1 MGNDPLTELTRK
13 LRDAVE
19 TRLAALMPPADQ
31 SPANLHCAMRYTLL
45 APGKRARALLAMLA
59 AKDLG
64 RDRDAAAA
72 ISPACA
78 LEMVHTASL
87 ILDDL
92 PAMDNA
98 SLRRGLPANHMLF
111 GEATAILAAIGLLNR
126 AFGVIAED
134 ASLGAAVRVR
144 LADILSRSVGS
155 DGLVAGQ
162 ELDLKWSPA
171 GATRLDVEL
180 VHARKTAALFS
191 AAAEMGAVVAGA
203 GEHDLRLM
211 RDFGMKLGLAFQI
224 LDDLLDATASRESAG
239 KDVAQD
245 GGKPSLVLS
254 IGLEAARD
262 EAQIYID
269 EADRLIRAR
278 CGDGGAL
285 RRFAMT
291 LIAGLELRLEPP
303 REMREMHG

>member
-1 MGNDPLTELTRK
+1 MGNDPLTGLTRK
-13 LRDAVE
+13 LRDTIE
-19 TRLAALMPPADQ
+19 TRLAALTPPAYQPPAD
-31 SPANLHCAMRYTLL
+31 LHCAMRHTLL
-45 APGKRARALLAMLA
+45 APAKRARAILVMLA

-64 RDRDAAAA
+64 ADEAAAVG
-72 ISPACA
+72 PACA
-78 LEMVHTASL
+78 LEMVHAASL
-87 ILDDL
+87 IVDDL

-111 GEATAILAAIGLLNR
+111 GEATAILASIGLLNR

-134 ASLGAAVRVR
+134 ATLSAATKVR

-162 ELDLKWSPA
+162 AQDLKWSSA
-171 GATRLDVEL
+171 AATRRDVEL

-191 AAAEMGAVVAGA
+191 AAAEMGAVVASA
-203 GEHDLRLM
+203 GEETVMLM

-224 LDDLLDATASRESAG
+224 LDDLLDATASRECVG

-245 GGKPSLVLS
+245 GGRPSLVLS
-254 IGLEAARD
+254 IGLEAARR

-269 EADRLIRAR
+269 AASSLIR
-278 CGDGGAL
+278 DGAAL

-291 LIAGLELRLEPP
+291 LIAGLGHRLEEPC
-303 REMREMHG
+303 EMRG

>member
-13 LRDAVE
+13 MRDIIE
-19 TRLAALMPPADQ
+19 TQLAALTPPADQ
-31 SPANLHCAMRYTLL
+31 SPADLHCSMRHTLL
-45 APGKRARALLAMLA
+45 APAKRARALLAMLA

-64 RDRDAAAA
+64 GEEAAA
-72 ISPACA
+72 IGPACA
-78 LEMVHTASL
+78 LEMVHAASL

-98 SLRRGLPANHMLF
+98 SLRRGRPANHVLF
-111 GEATAILAAIGLLNR
+111 GEPTAILAAIGLLNR

-134 ASLGAAVRVR
+134 ATLSAASRVR

-162 ELDLKWSPA
+162 EQDLKWSPTA
-171 GATRLDVEL
+171 ATRLDVEL

-191 AAAEMGAVVAGA
+191 AAAEMGAVVASA
-203 GEHDLRLM
+203 AEQQVKLM

-245 GGKPSLVLS
+245 GRRPSLVLS
-254 IGLEAARD
+254 IGLEAARH

-269 EADRLIRAR
+269 EANSLIRSS
-278 CGDGGAL
+278 CGEGGGL
-285 RRFAMT
+285 RRFAMA
-291 LIAGLELRLEPP
+291 LIARLEHRLEPLREI
-303 REMREMHG
+303 REMRG

>member
-1 MGNDPLTELTRK
+1 MSNEMMKELTRN
-13 LRDAVE
+13 LRETVE
-19 TRLAALMPPADQ
+19 ARLAALTPPADQ
-31 SPANLHCAMRYTLL
+31 PPADLHRAMRHTLL
-45 APGKRARALLAMLA
+45 APAKRARAILAMLA

-64 RDRDAAAA
+64 ADAAAA
-72 ISPACA
+72 LSPACA
-78 LEMVHTASL
+78 LEMVHAASL

-98 SLRRGLPANHMLF
+98 SLRRGLPANHKLF

-134 ASLGAAVRVR
+134 STLSAAARVR

-162 ELDLKWSPA
+162 EQDLKWLPA
-171 GATRLDVEL
+171 EATRRDVEL

-191 AAAEMGAVVAGA
+191 AAAEMGAVVARG
-203 GEHDLRLM
+203 GEEDTKLM

-224 LDDLLDATASRESAG
+224 LDDLLDATGSRESAG
-239 KDVAQD
+239 KDVVQD
-245 GGKPSLVLS
+245 CGRPSLVLS
-254 IGLEAARD
+254 IGLEPARQ

-269 EADRLIRAR
+269 EANSLIRVS
-278 CGDGGAL
+278 CGDGGTL
-285 RRFAMT
+285 GHFAMA
-291 LIAGLELRLEPP
+291 LIAGLERKLEPAREI
-303 REMREMHG
+303 REMRG

>member
-78 LEMVHTASL
+78 LEMVHAASL

-134 ASLGAAVRVR
+134 ASLGGGGAGPPRAN
-144 LADILSRSVGS
+144 IEPVGRFRR
-155 DGLVAGQ
+155 AG
-162 ELDLKWSPA
+162 
-171 GATRLDVEL
+171 R
-180 VHARKTAALFS
+180 R
-191 AAAEMGAVVAGA
+191 AGA
-203 GEHDLRLM
+203 GFEMVARRGHP
-211 RDFGMKLGLAFQI
+211 
-224 LDDLLDATASRESAG
+224 AG
-239 KDVAQD
+239 RRACPRPQD
-245 GGKPSLVLS
+245 RRAVFRRRRNGG
-254 IGLEAARD
+254 GGR
-262 EAQIYID
+262 
-269 EADRLIRAR
+269 RRGRAR
-278 CGDGGAL
+278 SCG
-285 RRFAMT
+285 
-291 LIAGLELRLEPP
+291 
-303 REMREMHG
+303 